1 MNLRNW
7 KIGTKIGAG
16 FFLMICM
23 AAVISYVGTLKTK
36 QVGDTLNKLYKH
48 PHTVITTML
57 KIEGTVTKMRLS
69 MRYFRFAKSDED
81 FRKMEK
87 QLSEYEDEVMKDYDI
102 LKERFLGD
110 QKMIND
116 FLEIFNG
123 WKEHRDKE
131 IALVKTGKI
140 EEADDVAEKEVIPHA
155 EKISSAIKDIIDF
168 AEKKLVDFMASSKNH
183 ISNAVI
189 QSYLILVV
197 AVVAGLLLAFF
208 ITRGITKPL
217 SKALDMANSMAKGD
231 FTIRIEN
238 NRKDEVGQLVDA
250 LNTMEDSLKGVIQNI
265 INSVKTLS
273 ESSTLLTDI
282 SNVMASGA
290 EETASQANSVAS
302 AVEQMSS
309 NMTSVASAMEES
321 TTTIS
326 MISTAAEEMS
336 STINEIAKSS
346 GQGRTIANDAV
357 TKAKNTTQRVEE
369 LGEAAKLVG
378 KVTETI
384 TDISEQTNL
393 LALNATIEAARAG
406 EAGKG
411 FAVVANE
418 IKDLARQTA
427 QATQEIKKN
436 IEGMQNSTLTSIQEI
451 KAISAIINDI
461 NDISAGIAAAVE
473 EQSAATSEITRNV
486 REASEGMA
494 EVNENV
500 AQVSD
505 VTRDVAENVAGV
517 SQVAGEMAE
526 NSSQINTNSVE
537 LSRLAQQLNNIVSG
551 FKI

>member
-1 MNLRNW
+1 MKNW
-7 KIGTKIGAG
+7 KIGTKMGVG
-16 FFLMICM
+16 FGLMIVM
-23 AAVISYVGTLKTK
+23 AVIISFVGILKTK
-36 QVGDTLNKLYKH
+36 QMGSQVDSLYENSY
-48 PHTVITTML
+48 TVSTAML
-57 KIEGTVTKMRLS
+57 RIDGYITKMRLT
-69 MRYFRFAKSDED
+69 MRYFRFARNEAD
-81 FRKMEK
+81 FKENEK
-87 QLSEYEDEVMKDYDI
+87 NLSEYESKVIENYEIVKDH
-102 LKERFLGD
+102 FLGD
-110 QKMIND
+110 KKMLSD
-116 FLEIFNG
+116 FLELFNG
-123 WKEHRDKE
+123 WKQYRDEE
-131 IALVKTGKI
+131 IALVKASSIKD
-140 EEADDVAEKEVIPHA
+140 ANDVAENRVIPHA
-155 EKISSAIKDIIDF
+155 EKISAAISDVIAVASKNADDF
-168 AEKKLVDFMASSKNH
+168 VASSKKH
-183 ISNAVI
+183 EANAMV
-189 QSYLILVV
+189 QSYGLLAIV
-197 AVVAGLLLAFF
+197 VVAGLLIAFF
-208 ITRGITKPL
+208 ITKGITGSL
-217 SKALDMANSMAKGD
+217 SKALDMANSMSKGD
-231 FTIRIEN
+231 FTVRIEN
-238 NRKDEVGQLVDA
+238 NRKDEVGQLIDA
-250 LNTMEDSLKGVIQNI
+250 LNKMEESLKGVIQNI

-273 ESSTLLTDI
+273 ESSALLTDI

-309 NMTSVASAMEES
+309 NMASVASAMEES

-500 AQVSD
+500 AQASD